1 MNYKCT
7 NTGYFKDDGTH
18 SRFFMSDTT
27 DTMQK
32 RNGACTTK
40 YDLTSGK
47 GHKCHGDSELEMRAI
62 STDSAPSS
70 THARATIGRFA
81 RPRLA
86 ASTDRKRARTKFGG
100 VWRLRRLLQTQ
111 QAIREAGH
119 LQATLQDATT

>member
-62 STDSAPSS
+62 STDSAPS
-70 THARATIGRFA
+70 TTTGTCDNWTI
-81 RPRLA
+81 
-86 ASTDRKRARTKFGG
+86 RT
-100 VWRLRRLLQTQ
+100 T
-111 QAIREAGH
+111 APSCIY
-119 LQATLQDATT
+119 